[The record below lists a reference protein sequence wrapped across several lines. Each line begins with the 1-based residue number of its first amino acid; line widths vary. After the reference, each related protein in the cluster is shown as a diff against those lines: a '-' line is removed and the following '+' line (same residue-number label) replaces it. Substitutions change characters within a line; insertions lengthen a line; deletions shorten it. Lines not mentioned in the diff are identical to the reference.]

1 MKAQNI
7 VGPQIRRLRN
17 AANLTQEQFSA
28 RCGVLGWRLSRS
40 TLAKIE
46 AQVRCVSDAELFVL
60 GKALRK
66 EIDQLYSAD
75 RSAIVEQLRHSD
87 E

>member
-1 MKAQNI
+1 
-7 VGPQIRRLRN
+7 
-17 AANLTQEQFSA
+17 
-28 RCGVLGWRLSRS
+28 
-40 TLAKIE
+40 
-46 AQVRCVSDAELFVL
+46 VRCVSDAELFVL